1 MSLNTLREMIF
12 FYYLLSS
19 SVSLLTGH
27 FIFGW
32 ITVYSIAICLFKA
45 FDFPLDE
52 AAACISG
59 SLLSVELRDK
69 APLHVLIVLTID
81 LVVYSLIRLVVY
93 DSTDFLLIV
102 TFAMGAYK
110 YTF

>member
-1 MSLNTLREMIF
+1 MIF
-12 FYYLLSS
+12 FYYLLSA

-32 ITVYSIAICLFKA
+32 IAAYSIAIYLFLA
-45 FDFPLDE
+45 FSFPLDE

-69 APLHVLIVLTID
+69 VPLHVLIVLTID

-110 YTF
+110 YNF